1 MSKSL
6 HPTSAK
12 EFHQR
17 VEPLLPAVGAKRV
30 PGPLG
35 DLASR
40 RFLFVTGKGGVGKTT
55 SSAAIA
61 TALAA
66 QGKRVLI
73 AMCKTKERLSAVLGT
88 PPIGAEI
95 TPCVPNVWAVNID
108 PERALYEYAL
118 MVIKLRAI
126 ANTVFGNE
134 YIKTFLR
141 AVPGMYEWAMLGKAW
156 FHTTEK
162 IDGHDKFD
170 VVVFDAPAT
179 GHGLDMLRIPKII
192 LDVAPP
198 GVLRRDAQRAVD
210 LFQDAKQ
217 SGIIVVTLPEEMPVT
232 ETIELVGALE
242 RDLEMPVLRLIVNG
256 VLPPLFTDAERA
268 GLAAHKELLSL
279 EAAAAA
285 SDGSAPSTGARGP
298 AMVAAARRALRES
311 VQRDSLK
318 RLFATLKEPAVLL
331 PFLFDEASTK
341 EGTKVLSD
349 VLCSSEVAGR

>member
-1 MSKSL
+1 M
-6 HPTSAK
+6 AD
-12 EFHQR
+12 
-17 VEPLLPAVGAKRV
+17 
-30 PGPLG
+30 LG
-35 DLASR
+35 SR

-55 SSAAIA
+55 TSAAIA

-88 PPIGAEI
+88 PPIGPDI
-95 TPCVPNVWAVNID
+95 TPCIPNVWAVNID

-118 MVIKLRAI
+118 MVIKLRVV

-162 IDGHDKFD
+162 LDGHDKFD

-198 GVLRRDAQRAVD
+198 GILRRDAQRAVD
-210 LFQDAKQ
+210 MFQNSKE
-217 SGIIVVTLPEEMPVT
+217 SGIIVVTMPEEMPVT
-232 ETIELVGALE
+232 ETIELCGALD
-242 RDLEMPVLRLIVNG
+242 RDLKMPVLRLIVNG
-256 VLPPLFTDAERA
+256 VLPPLFADGERA
-268 GLAAHKELLSL
+268 GLVAHKELLSL
-279 EAAAAA
+279 SAAAHAA
-285 SDGSAPSTGARGP
+285 EPSADKDAGP
-298 AMVAAARRALRES
+298 AMVAAARRALREA

-318 RLFATLKEPAVLL
+318 RLLATLPQSVVML

-341 EGTKVLSD
+341 EGTKLLAEVLS
-349 VLCSSEVAGR
+349 SPEVAGR